1 MAAVPTVSP
10 TPWSRLHS
18 FALGCV
24 GYPPWNRKQPE
35 PSFFRP
41 AWLFPTPSSFASG
54 NVLPFQNRNF
64 LHEKKETS
72 LCAFTMQN
80 LISVSIREGTIISP
94 SFSASC
100 HYVVFLKILSS
111 GARYTLTI
119 SLHLFSFKNT
129 YNKTQS

>member
-1 MAAVPTVSP
+1 MAAVPTVPP

-18 FALGCV
+18 FALGASDTHHGTGSSQSPASSDQPGCS
-24 GYPPWNRKQPE
+24 PPQ
-35 PSFFRP
+35 
-41 AWLFPTPSSFASG
+41 SSFASG

-100 HYVVFLKILSS
+100 HYVVLLKILSS